1 MPKATHSSPETLY
14 HHWRKGDASAGQA
27 LAQRF
32 TDWYFAIAATR
43 LGEEAGDVPFRA
55 ACKKFSKGVASVD
68 DARRLLGWAHGI
80 AVKQIHATTATG
92 RVGDGDLSNNFSRK
106 ASPKQILLK
115 ARAALPHEMH
125 LLENAYLGRKVTDLQ
140 QVLNARYEV
149 KSWLRTHLDLP
160 FKVLPN
166 KPDPDC
172 APMVLYEAGR
182 LANEAEDTTFELY
195 MLADV
200 EVCQD
205 VAEFAHFAIAL
216 RGGLPGEIPA
226 AGRVRQAAAQPAAAE
241 PAPLPAAAKRAD
253 AAPPPAPPATQPS
266 MPIRPVEQVTTAGL
280 KAVVRPPPPPAGR
293 VPVNDD
299 QPTGVQSNA
308 TFLAAGMVILAV
320 VLVGIY
326 WVMSGGAG

>member
-1 MPKATHSSPETLY
+1 MPKATQSSPETLY

-92 RVGDGDLSNNFSRK
+92 RVGDGDMANNFSRK

-125 LLENAYLGRKVTDLQ
+125 LLENAYLGRPVADLQ

-160 FKVLPN
+160 FKVLPI

-226 AGRVRQAAAQPAAAE
+226 AGRVRQAVSHQAPAE
-241 PAPLPAAAKRAD
+241 PAPLPAAARRAEPAPAP
-253 AAPPPAPPATQPS
+253 AAPL
-266 MPIRPVEQVTTAGL
+266 RPVEHVSTAGL
-280 KAVVRPPPPPAGR
+280 KAVVRPSPPPTGR
-293 VPVNDD
+293 VQVHDE
-299 QPTGVQSNA
+299 QPFGAQSNA

-326 WVMSGGAG
+326 WVMSGGSG